1 MNRQYFIGLYSFIIL
16 AVIFAIVMLF
26 IGSPEIKWVVTAI
39 GLALIAIGLGLS
51 SFFIALH
58 ADSTTSTMNSTLE
71 RIEQTQKDIQTE
83 LKEQASSRSPVVTSL
98 QALSQYYLDYM
109 SKQKEEDEKDQ

>member
-1 MNRQYFIGLYSFIIL
+1 MKRQYLVVFYSFSVLVII
-16 AVIFAIVMLF
+16 FMIVMMF
-26 IGSPEIKWVVTAI
+26 IGSPEIKWIGTAI

-58 ADSTTSTMNSTLE
+58 ADSTTSIMNSILE

-83 LKEQASSRSPVVTSL
+83 LKEHESSRSPVIASL
-98 QALSQYYLDYM
+98 QALSQYYLDYI
-109 SKQKEEDEKDQ
+109 EKPKGGKK